1 MRNIGVALGH
11 SAVAFKSLLAGL
23 ETLSVNLE
31 AVDRDLTNRGLLA
44 EAYQI
49 LLKKENIKDGYE
61 LIKDMQRNEL
71 SIDELN
77 LSESLKEKLYSV
89 TINSYVS
96 HMRDK

>member
-1 MRNIGVALGH
+1 MAY
-11 SAVAFKSLLAGL
+11 KSLLAGL
-23 ETLSVNLE
+23 ETLSINQV
-31 AVDRDLTNRGLLA
+31 AVDRDLSNAGLLA

-77 LSESLKEKLYSV
+77 LPETLKEKLYSV